1 MLCIAFCIQPFYSDY
16 NRQNARQKYD
26 ENLCQNVRFSACRIK
41 PRKEVFFACKQSE
54 KGYANLHELE
64 SELLPVS
71 FADFN
76 DKYNER
82 DIAARENMRKLIDSD
97 DNKVTKVFSTLI

>member
-1 MLCIAFCIQPFYSDY
+1 M
-16 NRQNARQKYD
+16 
-26 ENLCQNVRFSACRIK
+26 
-41 PRKEVFFACKQSE
+41 
-54 KGYANLHELE
+54 HELE

-82 DIAARENMRKLIDSD
+82 DITARENMRKLIDSD
-97 DNKVTKVFSTLI
+97 ANKVTKVFSTLI